1 MELAVFVVVF
11 VMKAMVIVV
20 AVEMEMAV
28 GDDANNSDSG
38 KRSDGSVL
46 GESSGDGGVCSTGTS
61 CLKGG

>member
-1 MELAVFVVVF
+1 
-11 VMKAMVIVV
+11 MKAMVIVV

-46 GESSGDGGVCSTGTS
+46 GESSGDGGVCSTGIS